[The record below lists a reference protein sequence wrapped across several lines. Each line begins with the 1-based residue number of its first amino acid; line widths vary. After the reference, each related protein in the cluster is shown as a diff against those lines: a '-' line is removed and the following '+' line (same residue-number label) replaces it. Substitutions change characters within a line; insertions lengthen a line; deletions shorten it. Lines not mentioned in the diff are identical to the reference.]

1 MPAINRNRLSLAVL
15 AALAVAA
22 LPAFAQESPQ
32 APQPAPQPA
41 PVAAPQV
48 AAPPQEAVDL
58 DQLVV
63 TGTRVPG
70 RSPTES
76 LSPIDVF
83 RPANL
88 ERQSSADFTDQLANI
103 APSFN
108 TQRFPIADGSAFIRP
123 ANLRNLPPDQ
133 TLVLI
138 NGKRRHRSA
147 LVNLQAEPFGTVNQG
162 SQAVDYS
169 LIPAAAISRV
179 EVLRDGSSAQYGSDA
194 IAGVVNIILNDNAEG
209 VRIDGQYGSTY
220 EGDGDKWRSSFNLG
234 LPLTEDGFFNF
245 TAEYFDSE
253 FTSRGI
259 PQADAAV
266 VEAAR
271 PGTVPFDGLGQRWGD
286 PNGEGIRTFF
296 NAEIPLSESLSL
308 YGFGSYADTKFD
320 SSFFY
325 RNPVGVPGVGP
336 RGTLMVDTV
345 GAIDPVTGL
354 PTGDGLPD
362 PVDQALIDSITA
374 QGLDPNDY
382 LTADPNSPSGF
393 VALNPIYTMFPGGY
407 TPTFAADAMDYEFVF
422 GTKGEF
428 GNGMLWDFSL
438 RQGENRVYYTLINSI
453 NPSLGALSP
462 TIFEPGI
469 LTQFERGANLDFSYP
484 WQNDVFASPVNVAF
498 GAEWREETY
507 EIGQGDFA
515 SWQIG
520 PTAALFG
527 FGSDGFQGDAPEGA
541 GEFTQYSRAAYVD
554 VEADLV
560 ERFSMGVAGRF
571 EDNSSFGNTFDWKL
585 SSRFEATDTFALRAT
600 VNTGFRAPTPGQINT
615 FDVTTTADATGT
627 LIPQGTF
634 PVNHPAAIA
643 LGAVP
648 LTAEES
654 FAYSAGM
661 VWTPNDQFSM
671 TLDYYNIDVDDRIAL
686 RNIGI
691 APGSAEE
698 QALIDAGIPLSAL
711 PRAVAYFTNGF
722 DSTVQGVDLVMVYR
736 ADFGSWGTGTFD
748 ARHSWNKQEVDSVD
762 INPFNGAPVLDAERV
777 ADLENQLP
785 NNRTVLTFDYRTPWN
800 FDVTARANRYDGWED
815 VTFGET
821 ASFDSTWLFDL
832 AVTFNLFD
840 DLMDVTVG
848 GNNIFDEYP
857 DKQPNSVLNFLGA
870 QYPLSSPYGFNG
882 GEWYV
887 KVGFQF

>member
-1 MPAINRNRLSLAVL
+1 MPAIHPNRLALAVV
-15 AALAVAA
+15 AALAVGAA
-22 LPAFAQESPQ
+22 SPVLAQDSPQ
-32 APQPAPQPA
+32 EATPQQAAPAPQTA
-41 PVAAPQV
+41 PRG
-48 AAPPQEAVDL
+48 AVDI
-58 DQLVV
+58 DELVV

-88 ERQSSADFTDQLANI
+88 ERQSSADFTDQLSII

-108 TQRFPIADGSAFIRP
+108 TQRFPIADGTAFIRP

-147 LVNLQAEPFGTVNQG
+147 LVNLQAEPFGTINQG
-162 SQAVDYS
+162 SQAVDYG
-169 LIPAAAISRV
+169 LIPSAAISRV

-209 VRIDGQYGSTY
+209 VRVDAQYGSTY
-220 EGDGDKWRSSFNLG
+220 EGDGDKFRSSFNLG
-234 LPLTEDGFFNF
+234 LPLTEDGFFNL
-245 TAEYFDSE
+245 TAEYFESD

-259 PQADAAV
+259 PRASAAQ

-271 PGTVPFDGLGQRWGD
+271 PGTVPFNGLGQRWGD
-286 PNGEGIRTFF
+286 PNGKGIRSFF
-296 NAEIPLSESLSL
+296 NADIPLNESVSL
-308 YGFGSYADTKFD
+308 YGFGSYSDSKFD

-325 RNPVGVPGVGP
+325 REPVGVPGVAP
-336 RGTLMVDTV
+336 RGTLMVD
-345 GAIDPVTGL
+345 ADA
-354 PTGDGLPD
+354 DGLPD
-362 PVDQALIDSITA
+362 PVDQALVDSITA

-382 LTADPNSPSGF
+382 LTADPSSPSGF
-393 VALNPIYTMFPGGY
+393 VALNPIYTQFPGGY
-407 TPTFAADAMDYEFVF
+407 TPTIAADLMDYEGVF
-422 GTKGEF
+422 GAKGEF
-428 GNGMLWDFSL
+428 GNGMTWDFSL
-438 RQGENRVYYTLINSI
+438 RQGENRVYYMLIDSI

-462 TIFEPGI
+462 TSFEPGQ
-469 LTQFERGANLDFSYP
+469 LTQLERGANLDFSYP
-484 WQNDVFASPVNVAF
+484 WQNDVFASPVNIAF

-507 EIGQGDFA
+507 KIGVGDFA
-515 SWQIG
+515 SWQVG
-520 PTAALFG
+520 PVAALFG
-527 FGSDGFQGDAPEGA
+527 FGSDGFQGDAPEAA
-541 GEFTQYSRAAYVD
+541 GDFTQYSRAAYVD

-560 ERFSMGVAGRF
+560 EKFSMGVAGRF

-585 SSRFEATDTFALRAT
+585 SSRWEVTDAFALRAT

-615 FDVTTTADATGT
+615 LDVTTTADANGN

-634 PVNHPAAIA
+634 PVNSPAAVA

-654 FAYSAGM
+654 FAYSAGL
-661 VWTPNDQFSM
+661 VYTPNENFSL

-686 RNIGI
+686 RNISI
-691 APGSAEE
+691 TPGSPEE

-711 PRAVAYFTNGF
+711 PGQVSYFTNGF

-736 ADFGSWGTGTFD
+736 ADFGTWGTGTFD

-762 INPFNGAPVLDAERV
+762 INPFDGGPVIGAERV

-800 FDVTARANRYDGWED
+800 FDVTTRANRYDGWED

-821 ASFDSTWLFDL
+821 ASFGSKWLFDL
-832 AVTFNLFD
+832 AVTFDLFD
-840 DLMDVTVG
+840 DLMHVTVG

-857 DKQPNSVLNFLGA
+857 DKQSNSVLNFLGA

-887 KVGFQF
+887 KVGFEF